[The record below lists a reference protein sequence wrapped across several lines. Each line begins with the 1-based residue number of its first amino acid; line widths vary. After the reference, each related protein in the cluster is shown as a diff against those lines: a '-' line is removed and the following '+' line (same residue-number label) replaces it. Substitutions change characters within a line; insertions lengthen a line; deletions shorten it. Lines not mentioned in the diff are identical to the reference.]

1 LICDFGCDPC
11 CTQSEVQRPAR
22 TALPNVVRVVLAQ
35 AVLKSEQVTAVL
47 RKRDSADLN
56 AEDAEDAEVDLRS
69 FKIFEAGVLLFLNY
83 VAQI

>member
-1 LICDFGCDPC
+1 MICDFGCDPC
-11 CTQSEVQRPAR
+11 CPQSEVQRTDR
-22 TALPNVVRVVLAQ
+22 TALPNVVRLVLAQ

-56 AEDAEDAEVDLRS
+56 AEDAEVDLRS

>member
-1 LICDFGCDPC
+1 M
-11 CTQSEVQRPAR
+11 
-22 TALPNVVRVVLAQ
+22 VRLVLAQ

-56 AEDAEDAEVDLRS
+56 AEDAEVDLRS

-83 VAQI
+83 VAQN

>member
-1 LICDFGCDPC
+1 MICDFGCDPC
-11 CTQSEVQRPAR
+11 CPQSEVQRTDR
-22 TALPNVVRVVLAQ
+22 TALPNVVRLVLAQ

-56 AEDAEDAEVDLRS
+56 AEDAEVDLRS

-83 VAQI
+83 VAQN